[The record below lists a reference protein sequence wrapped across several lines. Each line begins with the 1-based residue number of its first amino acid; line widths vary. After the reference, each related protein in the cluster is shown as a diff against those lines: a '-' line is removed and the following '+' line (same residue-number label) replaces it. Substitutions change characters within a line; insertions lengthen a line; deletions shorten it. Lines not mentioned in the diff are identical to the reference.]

1 MPTGA
6 PPDEG
11 RVSVR
16 MLCAITVV
24 ATICLATGLWAAA
37 DVAPDEVGPYAFGE
51 FSAGLAD
58 EARDRSMDLL
68 VIYPIAEG
76 GAPCVGFPL
85 IVFNHGFLL
94 SAEGYRSYGEHLASH
109 GFVVALPTLPMTFL
123 NVHHAKLA
131 EDIRFAIDY
140 CIASN
145 EQEDHPLFG
154 AIDATRIGASGHS
167 LGGKLSLLEAVT
179 DDRIVAAALLD
190 PVDAGSPIV
199 KDLERYPSVAPE
211 RMPEL
216 EIPLLLIGAELGSVK
231 VFFSPCAP
239 EDENYQRYFEAAN
252 PPVIE
257 ITQLDVGHAQYVDE
271 GVEAATSSCAVGD
284 VPDEW
289 VRASSAAYIAA
300 FFLGTLSGSQQALDW
315 LDDQLTLDGA
325 EGRILVRRK

>member
-1 MPTGA
+1 MLRHTA
-6 PPDEG
+6 ANEG
-11 RVSVR
+11 RIPVST
-16 MLCAITVV
+16 LWTVAV
-24 ATICLATGLWAAA
+24 ATMVSFAIGIWVAA
-37 DVAPDEVGPYAFGE
+37 DVAPDEAGPYAFGE
-51 FSAGLAD
+51 FSTGLAD

-68 VIYPIAEG
+68 VLYPMAEG
-76 GAPCVGFPL
+76 ELPCARFPL

-94 SAEGYRSYGEHLASH
+94 SAEGYRSYAEHLASH
-109 GFVVALPTLPMTFL
+109 GFVVALPTFPMTFL

-131 EDIRFAIDY
+131 EDVRFVIDF

-145 EQEDHPLFG
+145 EREEHSLFG
-154 AIDATRIGASGHS
+154 TIDPARIGAAGHS

-179 DDRIVAAALLD
+179 DDRILTAALLD

-199 KDLERYPSVAPE
+199 EDLERYPSVAPE

-216 EIPLLLIGAELGSVK
+216 RIPILLIGAELGPVK
-231 VFFSPCAP
+231 VFFSACAP

-271 GVEAATSSCAVGD
+271 GIEAATSSCAVGD

-289 VRASSAAYIAA
+289 VRASSAAYITA
-300 FFLGTLSGSQQALDW
+300 FFLGTLSGSQEALDW
-315 LDDQLTLDGA
+315 LDARLALDRA